1 MASPNGRGQ
10 GDVVPAAGGGAPK
23 RDMVELLSTRR
34 TVAGLLG
41 LAAIWSRVP
50 FAVAQKVGAG
60 QPFSFERLVERTRDL
75 AARPF
80 DPGREV
86 ADWQANLSA
95 EAWRKLEPRV
105 DRLIWA
111 DSPAY
116 RVRPYPAGWIHRRP
130 VQLHL
135 VEDGVAVRWVAAA
148 ELFELGELAS
158 RTAPGDDLGLAGF
171 SILFPLAGSELF
183 EPLLT
188 FLGASYFR
196 AVGRGTVP
204 GAGARGL
211 ALNTGLGRPEEFPA
225 FREFYLVRPQQ
236 PFDPLTLYALLD
248 SPSVAGAY
256 RFEVVVRDQ
265 TRIDID
271 ANLFFRAPVEQVG
284 VAPLSGMFQ
293 WGSHD
298 RSGID
303 DVRPA
308 VHDVEGLA
316 MWTAAGELLWRPVAN
331 PSELRLSVLVDEN
344 PRGFGLLQRTRDPR
358 AFEDLD
364 ARFEA
369 RPNLW
374 VVPRGTWGK
383 GSVRLIEVPSQDERR
398 DNIVAFWTPEGA
410 VGAGQELRFSY
421 GLVWSLAP
429 PIEPSLARTRS
440 TRVGQAGTGRRV
452 VIEFERPAGAPPA
465 AKLEA
470 RVGAANAKLGPV
482 SLRDNPHGPAWRVTF
497 DVEPIGAGPVEL
509 RCVLV
514 AGERPVSETWIFRL
528 DKS

>member
-1 MASPNGRGQ
+1 MAEVRT
-10 GDVVPAAGGGAPK
+10 
-23 RDMVELLSTRR
+23 TRR
-34 TVAGLLG
+34 VVAALLA
-41 LAAIWSRVP
+41 LAATTARARP
-50 FAVAQKVGAG
+50 LLAQTPGPGAGG
-60 QPFSFERLVERTRDL
+60 QPFSFERLIERTREL
-75 AARPF
+75 AAKPYAA
-80 DPGREV
+80 PREV
-86 ADWQANLSA
+86 PDWQAGLGP
-95 EAWRKLEPRV
+95 EGWRRIRLKPE
-105 DRLIWA
+105 RLIWG

-116 RVRPYPAGWIHRRP
+116 RLQPYPAGWIHRKP
-130 VQLHL
+130 VALNL
-135 VEDGVAVRWVAAA
+135 VEDGQASPWHARP
-148 ELFELGELAS
+148 ELFDLGELAS
-158 RTAPGDDLGLAGF
+158 RQGLGDDLGAAGF
-171 SILFPLAGSELF
+171 SILFPLNAADAF

-225 FREFYLVRPQQ
+225 FREFYLVRPRQ

-256 RFEVVVRDQ
+256 RFELVVREQ
-265 TRIDID
+265 TRIDVD

-284 VAPLSGMFQ
+284 VAPLSGMFLF
-293 WGSHD
+293 GAHD
-298 RSGID
+298 RAGVD
-303 DVRPA
+303 DVRPQ

-331 PSELRLSVLVDEN
+331 PAELRLSVLVDEN
-344 PRGFGLLQRTRDPR
+344 PRGFGLLQRTREFR

-398 DNIVAFWTPEGA
+398 DNIVVFWTPEA
-410 VGAGQELRFSY
+410 PVTAGQELRFAY
-421 GLVWSLAP
+421 GLVWSHAS
-429 PIEPSLARTRS
+429 PIEPSVGRTRS
-440 TRVGQAGTGRRV
+440 TRVGAAATAGRRV
-452 VIEFERPAGAPPA
+452 LIEFERPQGAPPA
-465 AKLEA
+465 AELKA
-470 RVGAANAKLGPV
+470 RVGAANAKLGPAMV
-482 SLRDNPHGPAWRVTF
+482 RDNPHLPAWRVSF
-497 DVEPIGAGPVEL
+497 DVEPTGAGPVEL
-509 RCVLV
+509 RCVLL
-514 AGERPVSETWIFRL
+514 AGEKPMSETWIYRL

>member
-1 MASPNGRGQ
+1 MAEVRT
-10 GDVVPAAGGGAPK
+10 
-23 RDMVELLSTRR
+23 TRR
-34 TVAGLLG
+34 
-41 LAAIWSRVP
+41 
-50 FAVAQKVGAG
+50 AVAALLAFAAATARARPPLAQAPSQGSGG
-60 QPFSFERLVERTRDL
+60 QPFSFERLIERTREL
-75 AARPF
+75 ASKSYAAP
-80 DPGREV
+80 REV
-86 ADWQANLSA
+86 PDWQAGLGA
-95 EAWRKLEPRV
+95 EAWRKIRPKP
-105 DRLIWA
+105 DRLIWS

-116 RVRPYPAGWIHRRP
+116 RVQPYPAGWIHRRP
-130 VQLHL
+130 VALNL
-135 VEDGVAVRWVAAA
+135 VEDGQANPWYARP

-158 RTAPGDDLGLAGF
+158 RQGPGEDLGTAGF
-171 SILFPLAGSELF
+171 SILFPLNAAETF

-256 RFEVVVRDQ
+256 RFELVVREQ
-265 TRIDID
+265 TRIDVD

-293 WGSHD
+293 FGAHD
-298 RSGID
+298 RAGVD
-303 DVRPA
+303 DVRPQ

-344 PRGFGLLQRTRDPR
+344 PRGFGLLQRTREFR

-398 DNIVAFWTPEGA
+398 DNIVAFWTPEA
-410 VGAGQELRFSY
+410 PVTAGQELRFAY
-421 GLVWSLAP
+421 GLVWSHAS
-429 PIEPSLARTRS
+429 PIEPSVGRTRS
-440 TRVGQAGTGRRV
+440 TRVGAAGAAGRRV
-452 VIEFERPAGAPPA
+452 LIEFERPQGAPPA
-465 AKLEA
+465 AELKA
-470 RVGAANAKLGPV
+470 RVGAANARLGPAV
-482 SLRDNPHGPAWRVTF
+482 LRDNPHVPGWRVSF
-497 DVEPIGAGPVEL
+497 DVEPTGAGPVEL
-509 RCVLV
+509 RCVLL
-514 AGERPVSETWIFRL
+514 AGEKPVSETWIYRL

>member
-1 MASPNGRGQ
+1 MLEVRTTRRAVASL
-10 GDVVPAAGGGAPK
+10 VVLTLAAARSRPALAQAGAP
-23 RDMVELLSTRR
+23 
-34 TVAGLLG
+34 
-41 LAAIWSRVP
+41 
-50 FAVAQKVGAG
+50 VGSP
-60 QPFSFERLVERTRDL
+60 QPFSFERLIERTRDL
-75 AARPF
+75 AARPYVA
-80 DPGREV
+80 PREV
-86 ADWQANLSA
+86 PEWQAGLAA
-95 EAWRKLEPRV
+95 EAWRKIRPRP

-116 RVRPYPAGWIHRRP
+116 RVQPYAAGWIHRRP
-130 VQLHL
+130 VLLHL
-135 VEDGVAVRWVAAA
+135 VEDGQARPWLAKP
-148 ELFELGELAS
+148 EFFELGDLAG
-158 RTAPGDDLGLAGF
+158 RQGLGEDLGVAGL
-171 SILFPLAGSELF
+171 SILFPLNAADLF

-196 AVGRGTVP
+196 AVGRGTSP

-256 RFEVVVRDQ
+256 RFELVVREQ
-265 TRIDID
+265 TRIDVD

-293 WGSHD
+293 FGAHD
-298 RSGID
+298 RAGVD
-303 DVRPA
+303 DLRPQ

-316 MWTAAGELLWRPVAN
+316 MWTASGELLWRPVAN

-344 PRGFGLLQRTRDPR
+344 PRGFGLLQRTRDFR
-358 AFEDLD
+358 AFEDVE
-364 ARFEA
+364 ARFET

-398 DNIVAFWTPEGA
+398 DNILAFWTPEA
-410 VGAGQELRFSY
+410 PVTAGQELRFAY
-421 GLVWSLAP
+421 GLVWSLAS
-429 PIEPSLARTRS
+429 PIEPSVGRTRT
-440 TRVGQAGTGRRV
+440 TRVGSAGGEVRRV
-452 VIEFERPAGAPPA
+452 LVEFERPQGAPPA
-465 AKLEA
+465 AELKA
-470 RVGAANAKLGPV
+470 RIGAANAKLGPAV
-482 SLRDNPHGPAWRVTF
+482 VRDGPHAPTWRVSF
-497 DVEPIGAGPVEL
+497 DVEPTGTGPVEL

-514 AGERPVSETWIFRL
+514 AGEKPVSETWIYRL